1 MNHLQKIA
9 LAYLYSVPLATAV
22 IGFGI
27 GHAEV
32 PLYVTL
38 WALNFCLMSIAIW
51 QLKKTRSIGTDLGWT
66 SAALLLII
74 PWMLFPLF
82 AGMGPPPVKLADW
95 VTTGTEQQVRYTI
108 LIAGGIIACMGF
120 ALLRVK
126 LQERGETVF
135 STLGVTAIGI
145 AIPLFILNMIF
156 WGYYLT
162 DAFKIFVTV
171 PQGKRPDWYPPIKT
185 LFYLISV
192 IEVVLIYFAIGLF
205 AIALQ
210 KMQVL
215 SYRAC
220 CCYVVVALIGM
231 ILVALPASSPEPF
244 STLGYLAAIP
254 AIPFVMPYL
263 MGIRLLLLDRR
274 FNNAQ

>member
-1 MNHLQKIA
+1 MNLLQKIG
-9 LAYLYSVPLATAV
+9 LAYLYSVPPATAV

-32 PLYVTL
+32 PLYTTI

-51 QLKKTRSIGTDLGWT
+51 QLKTTRSIGIDPGWT
-66 SAALLLII
+66 SAALLLIV

-82 AGMGPPPVKLADW
+82 AGMGPPPLRLAEW
-95 VTTGTEQQVRYTI
+95 LTTATEQQVRYTV
-108 LIAGGIIACMGF
+108 LIAGGIIAFMAF

-126 LQERGETVF
+126 LQKQGETIF
-135 STLGVTAIGI
+135 STLGLTAIGI
-145 AIPLFILNMIF
+145 AMPLFILNMIF

-162 DAFKIFVTV
+162 DAFKIFVTL
-171 PQGKRPDWYPPIKT
+171 PQGKRPDWYPPVKT

-192 IEVVLIYFAIGLF
+192 IEVVLIYFATGLF
-205 AIALQ
+205 GIALRKVQ
-210 KMQVL
+210 AL
-215 SYRAC
+215 SYWAC
-220 CCYVVVALIGM
+220 CVYIVVALLGM
-231 ILVALPASSPEPF
+231 ILVALPTSSPEPF

-263 MGIRLLLLDRR
+263 IGIRLLLLDRKV
-274 FNNAQ
+274 NTAQ

>member
-9 LAYLYSVPLATAV
+9 LAYLYSVPLATAG

-32 PLYVTL
+32 PLYTTL

-51 QLKKTRSIGTDLGWT
+51 QLKTTRSIGIDSGWT
-66 SAALLLII
+66 NAALLLIV

-82 AGMGPPPVKLADW
+82 AGMGPPPLKLADW
-95 VTTGTEQQVRYTI
+95 VTTATEQQVRYTV
-108 LIAGGIIACMGF
+108 LIAGGIIAFMGF

-126 LQERGETVF
+126 LQKRSETVF
-135 STLGVTAIGI
+135 STLGITAVGI

-162 DAFKIFVTV
+162 DAFKIFVTL
-171 PQGKRPDWYPPIKT
+171 PQGKRPDWYPPVKT

-192 IEVVLIYFAIGLF
+192 IEVVLIYFATAL
-205 AIALQ
+205 AIVELGEVRNDVIIKLTCSLQ
-210 KMQVL
+210 SCQK
-215 SYRAC
+215 
-220 CCYVVVALIGM
+220 
-231 ILVALPASSPEPF
+231 
-244 STLGYLAAIP
+244 
-254 AIPFVMPYL
+254 
-263 MGIRLLLLDRR
+263 
-274 FNNAQ
+274 